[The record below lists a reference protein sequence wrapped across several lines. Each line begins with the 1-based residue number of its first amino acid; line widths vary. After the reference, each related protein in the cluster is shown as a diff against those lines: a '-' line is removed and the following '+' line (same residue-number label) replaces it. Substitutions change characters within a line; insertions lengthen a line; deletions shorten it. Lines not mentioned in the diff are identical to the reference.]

1 MYSFCKR
8 LVDTFNCEGKD
19 FQCFVFASV
28 PTMSKFG
35 WTYEDASNELDR
47 IIKNTRSSVTA
58 IPADISHNTTTSSCS
73 ICGHMQHN
81 PSSPDHHHRAHDT
94 HISEMPSYSFR
105 SDTSHKVQ
113 SKYAYKQT
121 EGILSESHSHFTPAF
136 KLDRYDRN
144 AHKTSIKANESYPH
158 TSNLISPD
166 RPAYRHSG
174 NASTPKTPDSVLIT
188 EAKQSASSVI
198 HAFRELQSKAKIIE
212 NERNAAMR
220 IRDELRQ
227 ELTEA
232 RRIQALSRNKQEMR
246 TNDHYL
252 SIKASTDE
260 LMVTHSSLHSH
271 IRQLTESSSLLKEKL
286 SNQYAKQNVLEDDIR
301 RCDAEVHSAQNRI
314 SELKRELMASQ
325 VRVDSMEKRLDT
337 DSAAEER
344 HMQGEIQRIRDANE
358 KEKLAAVRADI
369 RLGALQSYLEIILK
383 VNGDLCEAI
392 RDREDSDNRAVR
404 IAERVMEAQLHTRER
419 EVNFILN
426 KAESIG
432 VHKAMEVSR
441 SVNRITSPYV
451 MTSPYMSKRNNVGSD
466 RHVTFKATGGSRRGS
481 KKGKARMRSKSV
493 DSGLGPRIYDP
504 SLIEAAAR
512 MAATA
517 AATSVVA
524 ANSAAHCSACPSRA
538 FIPSGPKAN
547 KEFNVIASVSH
558 AAREA
563 KTLNARVASK

>member
-1 MYSFCKR
+1 
-8 LVDTFNCEGKD
+8 
-19 FQCFVFASV
+19 
-28 PTMSKFG
+28 MSKFG

-47 IIKNTRSSVTA
+47 IIKSTRSSVTLT
-58 IPADISHNTTTSSCS
+58 PAQADTFHGTTASCS
-73 ICGHMQHN
+73 ICGHTQHN
-81 PSSPDHHHRAHDT
+81 PSSPDHEHHRHNHAHNTSASGMDRT
-94 HISEMPSYSFR
+94 RFTDSFR
-105 SDTSHKVQ
+105 SEHTVQ
-113 SKYAYKQT
+113 SRHSH
-121 EGILSESHSHFTPAF
+121 GDSFDSHSHYTPASKQDKIQF
-136 KLDRYDRN
+136 DEYR
-144 AHKTSIKANESYPH
+144 TSSIKKGNDSY
-158 TSNLISPD
+158 TSTAATPASPKKLS
-166 RPAYRHSG
+166 YRMSETK
-174 NASTPKTPDSVLIT
+174 STPKTPDSVLIT

-227 ELTEA
+227 ELTET
-232 RRIQALSRNKQEMR
+232 RRIQALSRSKQEMR

-260 LMVTHSSLHSH
+260 LLVTHSSLHAQ
-271 IRQLTESSSLLKEKL
+271 IRQMTEASSLLKDKL
-286 SNQYAKQNVLEDDIR
+286 SNQYAKQNVVEDDIR
-301 RCDAEVHSAQNRI
+301 RCDTEVHSAQHRI
-314 SELKRELMASQ
+314 TELKRELMASQ
-325 VRVDSMEKRLDT
+325 SRVDSMEKRLDT

-344 HMQGEIQRIRDANE
+344 QMQAEIQRVREANE

-392 RDREDSDNRAVR
+392 RDKEDTDNRAVR
-404 IAERVMEAQLHTRER
+404 MAERVMESQLHTRER

-432 VHKAMEVSR
+432 IHKAMEVSR
-441 SVNRITSPYV
+441 SVNRFTSPYV
-451 MTSPYMSKRNNVGSD
+451 MTSPSFSRRSSSSGNGH
-466 RHVTFKATGGSRRGS
+466 RHVTFKTAGGKRKTKTAGS
-481 KKGKARMRSKSV
+481 KSKLRSKSV

-538 FIPSGPKAN
+538 FIPSGSRTN